1 MDTNIN
7 PEQIDLEYLLPRDAY
22 WHLMYELHKSL
33 PLTANNTPEEESLR
47 DHAAIAQVTCMIPVN
62 AMEATLA
69 AQYVSANAQATE
81 CQRLARDPKLTIEW
95 VLKCH
100 AQSASCMR
108 QSQGALRL
116 LLRVQAVREKREAD
130 SVRLNSANWTEH
142 CAANL
147 MAQVLPDA
155 QPAAY
160 TEPPPPPA
168 PLTQATPEPPAD
180 DEPKFDPTAAAEEYA
195 MLYPNRAALIR
206 QHGGLPDNITFG
218 PPERRVVRALL
229 ATHTPALLALD
240 RECAEAQLA

>member
-1 MDTNIN
+1 
-7 PEQIDLEYLLPRDAY
+7 
-22 WHLMYELHKSL
+22 
-33 PLTANNTPEEESLR
+33 
-47 DHAAIAQVTCMIPVN
+47 MIPAN
-62 AMEATLA
+62 ATEATLA
-69 AQYVSANAQATE
+69 GQYVSANAQAMD
-81 CQRLARDPKLTIEW
+81 CQRLARDPQLTIEW
-95 VLKCH
+95 VLRCH
-100 AQSASCMR
+100 AQSASFMR

-130 SVRLNSANWTEH
+130 NARLNSANWTEH

-147 MAQVLPDA
+147 MAQALPNA
-155 QPAAY
+155 EPSTHAA
-160 TEPPPPPA
+160 PPPPSSSA
-168 PLTQATPEPPAD
+168 TLTQAQPDPPPD

-195 MLYPNRAALIR
+195 RLYPNRAALIR

>member
-1 MDTNIN
+1 MDTNVN

-22 WHLMYELHKSL
+22 RHLMYELHKSL
-33 PLTANNTPEEESLR
+33 PLTPNNTPEEESQR
-47 DHAAIAQVTCMIPVN
+47 DHAAIAQVTCMIPAN
-62 AMEATLA
+62 STEATLA
-69 AQYVSANAQATE
+69 AQYVSANAQAME
-81 CQRLARDPKLTIEW
+81 CQHLARDPKLTLEW

-100 AQSASCMR
+100 AQSASFMR

-130 SVRLNSANWTEH
+130 NVRLNSANWTEH

-147 MAQVLPDA
+147 MAQVLPNA
-155 QPAAY
+155 QPAAH
-160 TEPPPPPA
+160 TEPPPPTA
-168 PLTQATPEPPAD
+168 PLTQAQPDPPPD
-180 DEPKFDPTAAAEEYA
+180 EEPKFDPTAAAEEYA

-218 PPERRVVRALL
+218 PPERRLVRALL